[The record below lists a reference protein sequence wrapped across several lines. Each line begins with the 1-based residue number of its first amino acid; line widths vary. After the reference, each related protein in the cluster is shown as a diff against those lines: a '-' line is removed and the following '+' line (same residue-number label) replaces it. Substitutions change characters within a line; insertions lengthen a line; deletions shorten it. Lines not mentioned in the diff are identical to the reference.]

1 MTEPWHGMSI
11 SRLAPRLARRE
22 VSPVEVTA
30 QLLQRIRERDGELHA
45 YLLLD
50 EAGAMAQARE
60 AEARLG
66 RGEGSPLTGIPLALK
81 DVMVTRGLRT
91 TCASKILGKDRKS
104 TRLNSSHMV
113 QSRMPS
119 SA

>member
-66 RGEGSPLTGIPLALK
+66 RGKAHSSPAFPW
-81 DVMVTRGLRT
+81 
-91 TCASKILGKDRKS
+91 
-104 TRLNSSHMV
+104 
-113 QSRMPS
+113 P
-119 SA
+119 

>member
-1 MTEPWHGMSI
+1 MSI

-91 TCASKILGKDRKS
+91 TCASKILGNFVPTYDA
-104 TRLNSSHMV
+104 TVVARLRRAGRDIFGQDQHG
-113 QSRMPS
+113 
-119 SA
+119 